1 MDWMG
6 RNNPVDGEPELAG
19 ENADDLKASVHP
31 LQPRLLSTSPS
42 GAPLG
47 IGWTEGGRKMNL
59 VLDELTAASPQ
70 ADSACS
76 LENYLAL
83 PDHSMDSRIA
93 EARARLGATT
103 ILLGHHYQ
111 RDEVIRF
118 ADFTG
123 DSYKLSKIAAE
134 TDAQYI
140 VFCGVHFMA
149 ESADVLGRD
158 GQQVILP
165 DLNAG
170 CSMADMA
177 EISQVEACWEALER
191 LGLTDGLIPL
201 TYMNS
206 TAAIKAFCGER
217 GGLVCTSSNA
227 RAAFVWAFARG
238 TRILFLPDQH
248 LGRNTGFAM
257 GISLDE
263 MAVWDPWALQG
274 GQSKATLAASRIVL
288 WKGHCAVHQRF
299 LPGHVDTVRA
309 KYPGIQVIVHPEC
322 RWEVCQKADALGSTE
337 RLIKIVEDAP
347 TGSMFAIGTEI
358 HLVNRLA
365 RRFAAEGKRIITLD
379 DTGCL
384 CTTMYRISPQHLAW
398 ALENLIE
405 GRVVNRIQVRANVK
419 HWARVALDR
428 MLEVG

>member
-1 MDWMG
+1 M
-6 RNNPVDGEPELAG
+6 PVVSEETG
-19 ENADDLKASVHP
+19 AS
-31 LQPRLLSTSPS
+31 
-42 GAPLG
+42 
-47 IGWTEGGRKMNL
+47 
-59 VLDELTAASPQ
+59 
-70 ADSACS
+70 CS

-83 PDHSMDSRIA
+83 PDHSMDGRIA
-93 EARARLGATT
+93 AARKRLGSTT
-103 ILLGHHYQ
+103 VLLGHHYQ

-118 ADFTG
+118 ADYTG
-123 DSYKLSKIAAE
+123 DSYKLSRIAAE
-134 TDAQYI
+134 TDAKYI

-149 ESADVLGRD
+149 ESADVLGRVD
-158 GQQVILP
+158 QQVILP

-191 LGLTDGLIPL
+191 MGLTDGLIPL
-201 TYMNS
+201 TYINS

-217 GGLVCTSSNA
+217 EGLVCTSSSA
-227 RAAFVWAFARG
+227 RAAMEWAFARG
-238 TRILFLPDQH
+238 NPGSPTAGPRGWGGGKRILFLPDQH
-248 LGRNTGFAM
+248 LGRNTGYAM
-257 GISLDE
+257 GIPLDE
-263 MAVWDPWALQG
+263 MVVWDPWALEG
-274 GQSKATLAASRIVL
+274 GQTKDRLEAARVIL

-299 LPGHVDTVRA
+299 LPSHVDQVRA

-337 RLIKIVEDAP
+337 RLIAIVENAP
-347 TGSMFAIGTEI
+347 AGSIFAIGTEI

-365 RRFAAEGKRIITLD
+365 RRFAPEGKRIITLD

-398 ALENLIE
+398 ALENLVE
-405 GRVVNRIQVRANVK
+405 GRVVNRIQVRRNVK

-428 MLEVG
+428 MLELA

>member
-1 MDWMG
+1 
-6 RNNPVDGEPELAG
+6 V
-19 ENADDLKASVHP
+19 
-31 LQPRLLSTSPS
+31 
-42 GAPLG
+42 
-47 IGWTEGGRKMNL
+47 NL
-59 VLDELTAASPQ
+59 VLDEQTTVSLAEGS
-70 ADSACS
+70 SCS
-76 LENYLAL
+76 LENYLTL
-83 PDHSMDSRIA
+83 PDHTMDNRIA
-93 EARARLGATT
+93 EARATLGSST

-123 DSYKLSKIAAE
+123 DSYKLSKAAAE
-134 TDAQYI
+134 TDAKYI
-140 VFCGVHFMA
+140 IFCGVHFMA
-149 ESADVLGRD
+149 ESADVLGHD

-177 EISQVEACWEALER
+177 EISQVEDCWESLER
-191 LGLTDGLIPL
+191 VGLANETVPI

-227 RAAFVWAFARG
+227 GAAFRWAFERG
-238 TRILFLPDQH
+238 RRVLFLPDQH
-248 LGRNTGFAM
+248 LGRNTGYAM
-257 GISLDE
+257 GIPLDE
-263 MAVWDPWALQG
+263 MIVWDPWGLQG
-274 GQSKATLAASRIVL
+274 GQTKDRIAASRVLL
-288 WKGHCAVHQRF
+288 WKGHCSVHQRF
-299 LPGHVDTVRA
+299 LPSHVDQVRA

-337 RLIKIVEDAP
+337 GLISLVEQAP
-347 TGSMFAIGTEI
+347 SGTMFAVGTEI
-358 HLVNRLA
+358 HLVNRMA

-405 GRVVNRIQVRANVK
+405 GRVVNRIQVRASVK
-419 HWARVALDR
+419 KWARVALDR
-428 MLEVG
+428 MLEVK